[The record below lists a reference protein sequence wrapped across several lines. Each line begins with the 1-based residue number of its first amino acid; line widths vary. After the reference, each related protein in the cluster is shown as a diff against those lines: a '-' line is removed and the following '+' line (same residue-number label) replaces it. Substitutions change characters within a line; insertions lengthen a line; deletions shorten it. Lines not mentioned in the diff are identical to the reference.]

1 MFDINL
7 GLSIWTI
14 AVFVLLLFI
23 LKKFAWGP
31 ILGAVQDRED
41 RLRSTLESA
50 ASEREESTKLLEQ
63 YRKQMLE
70 ARREAQDLIVK
81 AKEAGAEV
89 RKEIE
94 EDARAEANIIMEK
107 ARESIEKEK
116 DMEKHVHLKYYLNLL
131 MQWNQDALIFQL
143 VVAAKFNN

>member
-94 EDARAEANIIMEK
+94 EDARAEANIC
-107 ARESIEKEK
+107 
-116 DMEKHVHLKYYLNLL
+116 LL
-131 MQWNQDALIFQL
+131 YTSPIPRDGILYRMPSSS
-143 VVAAKFNN
+143 

>member
-14 AVFVLLLFI
+14 VVFVLLLVI
-23 LKKFAWGP
+23 LRKFAWGP

-41 RLRSTLESA
+41 HVRSTLESA
-50 ASEREESTKLLEQ
+50 ASEREESTELLEQ

-70 ARREAQDLIVK
+70 ARREAQDLIAK
-81 AKEAGAEV
+81 AKEMGVTV

-94 EDARAEANIIMEK
+94 EKARQEANVIMEK
-107 ARESIEKEK
+107 ALESIEKEK
-116 DMEKHVHLKYYLNLL
+116 EA
-131 MQWNQDALIFQL
+131 ALDELRQGIGRYRFGSCRETYRGR
-143 VVAAKFNN
+143 AKPG

>member
-70 ARREAQDLIVK
+70 ARREAQDLIVT
-81 AKEAGAEV
+81 V
-89 RKEIE
+89 
-94 EDARAEANIIMEK
+94 
-107 ARESIEKEK
+107 SYT
-116 DMEKHVHLKYYLNLL
+116 HLTLPT
-131 MQWNQDALIFQL
+131 ICS
-143 VVAAKFNN
+143 V